1 MAIVARRSRWLTRSR
16 LSCSKSLFINMTML
30 SSSRTPISTP
40 ITLLGDTTYKY
51 ASRFH
56 LIPSA
61 GADLEANLSQPGSA
75 RAEAERRRFV
85 VSSLS
90 GYRQIISF
98 SRAMALKALDQRL
111 ANPANTPPPAQPSRP
126 SPQATSTKPETTKT
140 PDESE
145 GGDLGTSGQ
154 TSR

>member
-1 MAIVARRSRWLTRSR
+1 MIT
-16 LSCSKSLFINMTML
+16 L
-30 SSSRTPISTP
+30 SSSSTLTSTP
-40 ITLLGDTTYKY
+40 ITLLSNITYTY

-85 VSSLS
+85 VASLS
-90 GYRQIISF
+90 GNVTIISF

-111 ANPANTPPPAQPSRP
+111 ANPANTPPPAQSSRP
-126 SPQATSTKPETTKT
+126 SPQVTSTKPETTKT
-140 PDESE
+140 PDENE
-145 GGDLGTSGQ
+145 GGDLGTGGQ

>member
-1 MAIVARRSRWLTRSR
+1 MAIVARHSRWSTHSR
-16 LSCSKSLFINMTML
+16 LSCSKSLSINMIML
-30 SSSRTPISTP
+30 SSSRTLISTP
-40 ITLLGDTTYKY
+40 ITLLGNTTYNY

-61 GADLEANLSQPGSA
+61 GADLEANTSQPGSA

-90 GYRQIISF
+90 GNVDNNFI

-111 ANPANTPPPAQPSRP
+111 ANPANTPPPAQSSRP
-126 SPQATSTKPETTKT
+126 SPQATSAKPETTKT

-145 GGDLGTSGQ
+145 GVDLGTSGE